1 MRKGEKMYPETRKV
15 IQSLIQEGIIP
26 GASYAFVKG
35 NTIQHYLDGLTAI
48 FPQEEEIKE
57 DLLYDVA
64 SLTKVMMTTTVVL
77 QLMEERKI
85 VVDDSIQKYL
95 TEFSSPDV
103 TIRHL
108 LTHTSAIN
116 GYIPNRDAL
125 SASELKQALM
135 QLPVGENSGKE
146 VVYTDTGMIL
156 LGFMIEKI
164 EQLPLQQV
172 FNKRILQPLKLE
184 DSTFE
189 PIDASRCAPTELHS
203 KRGLIRGEVHD
214 PKAFVLK
221 GHCGSAGLFSSL
233 KDCLTFAQMMLN
245 KGESNGV
252 RILKEKTVEGLLKD
266 WTPTGDLW
274 RSLGWNLKGN
284 KEHPIL
290 FHTGFTGTFMII
302 DVLEQKA
309 FVFLS
314 NRVHSKSHTPTY
326 LEKRDMLIDTYLK
339 EKRKEENYSE
349 ISF

>member
-1 MRKGEKMYPETRKV
+1 MYPKTRKA
-15 IQSLIQEGIIP
+15 IQSLIQEGIMP
-26 GASYAFVKG
+26 GASYAFIEG
-35 NTIQHYLDGLTAI
+35 NDVQHYLDGLAAI
-48 FPQEEEIKE
+48 FPEEEAIKPG
-57 DLLYDVA
+57 LLYDVA
-64 SLTKVMMTTTVVL
+64 SLTKVMMTTTVIL
-77 QLMEERKI
+77 QLIEEGKMA
-85 VVDDSIQKYL
+85 VDDPVQQHLLEY
-95 TEFSSPDV
+95 SSSEV

-125 SASELKQALM
+125 SASELKRALM
-135 QLPVGENSGKE
+135 ELPVGENRGKE

-156 LGFMIEKI
+156 LGFIIEKI

-172 FNKRILQPLKLE
+172 FNKRVLQPLKLE

-189 PIDASRCAPTELHS
+189 PTDVNQCAPTELHP

-252 RILKEKTVEGLLKD
+252 RVLKEKTVEGLLKD

-284 KEHPIL
+284 KDHPIL
-290 FHTGFTGTFMII
+290 FHTGFTGTFILI

-314 NRVHSKSHTPTY
+314 NRVHPKSHTPTY
-326 LEKRDMLIDTYLK
+326 LEKRDMLIDIYLK
-339 EKRKEENYSE
+339 EKRKEQN
-349 ISF
+349 